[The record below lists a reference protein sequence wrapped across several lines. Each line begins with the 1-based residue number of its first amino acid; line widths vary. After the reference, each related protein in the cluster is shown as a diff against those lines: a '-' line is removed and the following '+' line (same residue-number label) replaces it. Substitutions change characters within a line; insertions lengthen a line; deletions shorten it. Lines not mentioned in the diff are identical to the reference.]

1 MVNRLIKEQKM
12 AHIKTYED
20 GSIALVDIWTIEDIF
35 CLAEDNDMKIT
46 QLDAER
52 CLIIASKATD
62 ANVGINWDTLLLA
75 LHQAIT
81 LNNKDLELSE

>member
-1 MVNRLIKEQKM
+1 MVNRLTKGHKM
-12 AHIKTYED
+12 AHIKTYDD

-35 CLAEDNDMKIT
+35 CLAEDNDMQIT

-62 ANVGINWDTLLLA
+62 AEIGINWDTLLVA
-75 LHQAIT
+75 LHQAIEF
-81 LNNKDLELSE
+81 NNKDLELSE